1 MGSAG
6 MEFQL
11 LTQDI
16 SRTRVDG
23 AWFYPRLPGI
33 FYQCFFGGPNASS
46 LVGSLGICCLPR
58 HFMKLIGHFISIFP
72 PVSVESKF
80 QNLNGYWVVSKASRT
95 RTSND
100 FFWTNHS
107 KIRIKCFIKWSGGWG
122 LDTHAL
128 DSVSLS
134 WEERCKIYPPLPSW
148 IMIISPHLLVLIYSF
163 LPVDIKHKKHVCSNL
178 QIKSCNYQNKIAI
191 FNTTIIHP
199 YLTPRTHILLRV
211 EEVHGCFGGK
221 GP

>member
-11 LTQDI
+11 ITQDI

-23 AWFYPRLPGI
+23 AWFFPGLPGI

-58 HFMKLIGHFISIFP
+58 HFMKLIGHFIAIFP

-80 QNLNGYWVVSKASRT
+80 QNLIGYWVVPKASRT

-107 KIRIKCFIKWSGGWG
+107 KIRIKRFIKWSGGWG
-122 LDTHAL
+122 LDTHAHL
-128 DSVSLS
+128 TVYLCHEKKCARFIHHFQAGS
-134 WEERCKIYPPLPSW
+134 WEYLHTCRSSFIHFS
-148 IMIISPHLLVLIYSF
+148 HLTLNITNMF
-163 LPVDIKHKKHVCSNL
+163 
-178 QIKSCNYQNKIAI
+178 
-191 FNTTIIHP
+191 
-199 YLTPRTHILLRV
+199 
-211 EEVHGCFGGK
+211 VHTFM
-221 GP
+221 